1 MDILCT
7 EARAR
12 HAKHCQTW
20 SKSLVL
26 QRSHPPRSQPCVN
39 PLLNH
44 RFLGVCLI
52 LGGGIV
58 GIVWDGMMS
67 NIQRYWLILVLD
79 NLMQFFCAL
88 LVFKCFFPNLSS
100 QLGKALPQVRGETLA
115 PMLERRSLGAEHI
128 APWQK
133 ASH

>member
-1 MDILCT
+1 VDILRT

-39 PLLNH
+39 PQLNH

-67 NIQRYWLILVLD
+67 NIQRYWLILVLV
-79 NLMQFFCAL
+79 NLMHFFCAL
-88 LVFKCFFPNLSS
+88 LVFKCF
-100 QLGKALPQVRGETLA
+100 
-115 PMLERRSLGAEHI
+115 
-128 APWQK
+128 
-133 ASH
+133 